1 MAKKNNIDSAGEEK
15 DGETPETSDTAEER
29 LEMLLR
35 DLQELS
41 AYLTERG
48 RHTYELAQ
56 RFMEHARQDRDP
68 STRTYDERQATML
81 GYQRHVW
88 VEIAG
93 LVNKLLVQY
102 GDNPGESPEAGA
114 ENEFHS
120 PNAQARR
127 DGMEREE

>member
-1 MAKKNNIDSAGEEK
+1 MAKKNNDESAA
-15 DGETPETSDTAEER
+15 AEER
-29 LEMLLR
+29 LAMLLH

-41 AYLTERG
+41 AYLTDRG

-56 RFMEHARQDRDP
+56 RFMEHAQQDRDA
-68 STRTYDERQATML
+68 STRAYDERQATML

-102 GDNPGESPEAGA
+102 SDEPE
-114 ENEFHS
+114 
-120 PNAQARR
+120 P
-127 DGMEREE
+127 

>member
-1 MAKKNNIDSAGEEK
+1 MAKKNNHESAADTAGQ
-15 DGETPETSDTAEER
+15 TPEESETAEER
-29 LEMLLR
+29 LAMLLH

-56 RFMEHARQDRDP
+56 RFMEHARQDRDA
-68 STRTYDERQATML
+68 SSRAYDERQATML

-102 GDNPGESPEAGA
+102 GDEA
-114 ENEFHS
+114 E
-120 PNAQARR
+120 Q
-127 DGMEREE
+127 

>member
-1 MAKKNNIDSAGEEK
+1 MAQKNNHESAADK
-15 DGETPETSDTAEER
+15 DGQTPEVSATPEER
-29 LEMLLR
+29 LAMLLH

-56 RFMEHARQDRDP
+56 RFMEHARQDQDASSRA
-68 STRTYDERQATML
+68 YDERQATML

-93 LVNKLLVQY
+93 LVNKLLMQY
-102 GDNPGESPEAGA
+102 GDELE
-114 ENEFHS
+114 
-120 PNAQARR
+120 Q
-127 DGMEREE
+127 